1 MAQALK
7 KAKVFLLG
15 RIILIL
21 NEGKPCT
28 NAENN
33 PSVEVVLTIYDYDP
47 SEAVYHPKGKS
58 ALLNVTKI
66 LQMHVIQHIKYTDS
80 LQSDV
85 TLITDDIEELNG
97 YVPFSMDVDIDSR
110 LTSLEVSSKE
120 INTTEDE
127 EEPFNV
133 ESIVRKQFNAKMGR
147 FEFLVKWKG
156 YSAKHNT

>member
-1 MAQALK
+1 
-7 KAKVFLLG
+7 
-15 RIILIL
+15 
-21 NEGKPCT
+21 
-28 NAENN
+28 
-33 PSVEVVLTIYDYDP
+33 
-47 SEAVYHPKGKS
+47 
-58 ALLNVTKI
+58 
-66 LQMHVIQHIKYTDS
+66 MHVTQHIKYIDS

-85 TLITDDIEELNG
+85 TLITDNIEELNG

-156 YSAKHNT
+156 YSAKHNTWELISNIPEAIIDKFELDNRFQKITQPPARSGLRDRETLKAKCNKDFISNN